1 MLTLVHSIVSVLVLL
16 ADSVAGRFWNLKSLP
31 CAISYTFFVGSVRA
45 DRSFALGLA
54 LPIMAALSGSDGVG
68 QAGNGDPL
76 APSRISALLALA
88 LKVRTS
94 IGRSRSS

>member
-1 MLTLVHSIVSVLVLL
+1 MLTLVHSIVSVLACRFRSRAVLEL
-16 ADSVAGRFWNLKSLP
+16 EIVALRHQLNVLRR
-31 CAISYTFFVGSVRA
+31 SVRA

-76 APSRISALLALA
+76 APSRISA
-88 LKVRTS
+88 R
-94 IGRSRSS
+94 